1 MDKRKY
7 VKRNDQLSFDV
18 RLSWLIIGKHKKSYP
33 FYLSRLKIKKP
44 KILQK

>member
-18 RLSWLIIGKHKKSYP
+18 RLSWLIIGKQKK
-33 FYLSRLKIKKP
+33 LSFLFMP
-44 KILQK
+44 S